1 MQFSFILEYVLSI
14 IVYLLLTYNF
24 LATVLFSFKKEL
36 LIEKKTVQKL
46 QQFLVWI
53 AFIGMIVYA
62 YLFDFKMPQLSIIP
76 WVWGFLLGHLYSNFQ
91 KNWFN
96 ELLGL
101 GVLLA
106 ITIVLFFKQTD
117 IISTFT
123 TQIADH
129 ILWIHI
135 AYMSIGIFLGR
146 LLWPRVKK

>member
-1 MQFSFILEYVLSI
+1 
-14 IVYLLLTYNF
+14 

-46 QQFLVWI
+46 QQFLIWI

-62 YLFDFKMPQLSIIP
+62 YLFDFKMTHLSIIP
-76 WVWGFLLGHLYSNFQ
+76 WVWGFLLGHLYSNLQ